1 MLHKGVSMEAKVF
14 RIDEGGERFYYAAQD
29 ADQAKAEYR
38 ETWEPESEDF
48 TIVQLSDEEME
59 AIKITR
65 EDEEGDGGLTT
76 LKALFEEECKGW
88 TGEALYL
95 AGSVF

>member
-1 MLHKGVSMEAKVF
+1 MEAKVF
-14 RIDEGGERFYYAAQD
+14 KIEEGGERFYYAAQD

-38 ETWEPESEDF
+38 ETWEPEGEDL

-59 AIKITR
+59 ATEICMETQ
-65 EDEEGDGGLTT
+65 DESAGDYTT
-76 LKALFEEECKGW
+76 LKALFEDECKGW
-88 TGEALYL
+88 NGGAQYL